1 MQIEMSDAGDPA
13 HRAAVLAPLADY
25 NAEQTGRRDE
35 GGRFAVLLR
44 DRDGLV
50 EGGMYATHWMGWA
63 KLELAYV
70 PEHRRGQGLGS
81 RMLATLERAA
91 VGRGCHGLWLQSF
104 SLQAPDFYKKLGYRE
119 VGRLKDRPPGH
130 EDVFLAKEAGLGDRP
145 ATMAVTFD
153 CDPGHRASLQAKL
166 RAFTDARAGQ
176 GHFGDFALLVRDD
189 ADGAIQGGMWGHSG
203 RFWLFIDLFGL
214 PPALRRAGLGTRLL
228 AMAEAEARARGCIG
242 LYLDTFSF
250 QARPFYEKQ
259 GLSVFGQI
267 DNYPAGHVRYF
278 LSKRWG

>member
-1 MQIEMSDAGDPA
+1 MQIEISDAGDPA
-13 HRAAVLAPLADY
+13 HRAGVLAPLADY

-44 DRDGLV
+44 DRDGAV
-50 EGGMYATHWMGWA
+50 AGGMYATHWMGWA
-63 KLELAYV
+63 KLEMSYL
-70 PEHRRGQGLGS
+70 PEHRRGQGLGA

-104 SLQAPDFYKKLGYRE
+104 SVQAPGFYEKQGYAV
-119 VGRLKDRPPGH
+119 VGRLQDRPPGH
-130 EDVFLAKEAGLGDRP
+130 EDVFLAKEAGLGARP
-145 ATMAVTFD
+145 ATLAVEFD
-153 CDPGHRASLQAKL
+153 CDPAHRATLRTKL
-166 RAFTDARAGQ
+166 VAYTDERAGPSETR
-176 GHFGDFALLVRDD
+176 DFALLVRDE
-189 ADGAIQGGMWGHSG
+189 DGAIQGGMWGHSG
-203 RFWLFIDLFGL
+203 RFWLYIDLFGL
-214 PPALRRAGLGTRLL
+214 PPDLRRAGLGTKLL
-228 AMAEAEARARGCIG
+228 GMAEAEARARGCIG

-250 QARPFYEKQ
+250 QARPFYEKH